1 MTQMTRYLLLAFL
14 LLAGCA
20 QLPPPPGDAEAKRFE
35 PVADRAVIYVV
46 RHPLDRRFVA
56 PIQLNEQ
63 MLGSTYAGTYM
74 RLVVPGGRYQISG
87 YAVDIGQIRLDTMP
101 GQIYY
106 VSQSTW
112 GFDSLQGSIFQ
123 RVDAAMGQSM
133 VHSGNLTS
141 EYVR

>member
-1 MTQMTRYLLLAFL
+1 MTRYLLPALL

-20 QLPPPPGDAEAKRFE
+20 QLPPPPGDAEAKRFDA
-35 PVADRAVIYVV
+35 VADRAVIYVV

-74 RLVVPGGRYQISG
+74 RLVVPGGKYLISG
-87 YAVDIGQIRLDTMP
+87 YAVDIGQIRLDTTP
-101 GQIYY
+101 GQIYF

-123 RVDAAMGQSM
+123 RVDAATGQSM
-133 VHSGNLTS
+133 VLSGTLTS
-141 EYVR
+141 EYIR